1 MIERKE
7 EDKVNIKDFVLK
19 SSLNILISELDRNT
33 QESLLKLEP
42 KLKENLKIKYFYD
55 YANADINGLI
65 AILKTKFSN
74 EDSIEYANRLK
85 DKSKSYFDALK
96 NLHVNLEVN

>member
-1 MIERKE
+1 MVTAEFNSDFQKSFS
-7 EDKVNIKDFVLK
+7 KIKDSTLK
-19 SSLNILISELDRNT
+19 EKIIKQIE
-33 QESLLKLEP
+33 